1 MSGDLA
7 KLSVL
12 HRRRLRQV
20 WRSAGWPCQDL
31 IEVEL
36 IAAGLLERC
45 VDSAGRDTVRVSD
58 AGVQML
64 AATLQR
70 NRLAKNPHEELV
82 ARVAT
87 QMHRAGRL
95 VWRGISLR
103 APLELESGLSWA
115 IAMPDV
121 FSVRHTT
128 VEAYLEPVIH
138 EIKVSRADLL
148 GDVRRADKRAAYLA
162 LAAECWYV
170 LKEGIGGAT
179 DVPETC
185 GVMLATASGLE
196 VLRPAPRR
204 EQGLSFAT
212 WMTLAKSTRCDFGDD
227 EAQAL
232 L

>member
-1 MSGDLA
+1 MSGDFE
-7 KLSVL
+7 KLSVV

-36 IAAGLLERC
+36 IAAGLLERH
-45 VDSAGRDTVRVSD
+45 VDGVGRDTVRVSD

-70 NRLAKNPHEELV
+70 NRHARSPHEELV
-82 ARVAT
+82 TRVAML
-87 QMHRAGRL
+87 MHRAGRL

-103 APLELESGLSWA
+103 APLESGLSWA

-148 GDVRRADKRAAYLA
+148 GDVRSADKRAAYLA
-162 LAAECWYV
+162 LAGECWYV
-170 LKEGIGGAT
+170 LKDGIGGES

-185 GVMLATASGLE
+185 GVMLASASGLD

-204 EQGLSFAT
+204 EQSLSFAT
-212 WMTLAKSTRCDFGDD
+212 WMALAKAARCDFGDD
-227 EAQAL
+227 EAQAML
-232 L
+232 

>member
-1 MSGDLA
+1 MSGDSE
-7 KLSVL
+7 KLSVV
-12 HRRRLRQV
+12 HHRRLRQM
-20 WRSAGWPCQDL
+20 WRTAGWPCQDL

-36 IAAGLLERC
+36 IAAGLLERRA
-45 VDSAGRDTVRVSD
+45 DDAGRESVRVSD

-64 AATLQR
+64 AVTLQR
-70 NRLAKNPHEELV
+70 NRKARSPHEELV
-82 ARVAT
+82 ARVAL

-103 APLELESGLSWA
+103 APLASSQSWA

-148 GDVRRADKRAAYLA
+148 GDVRRADKRAAYMA
-162 LAAECWYV
+162 LAGECWYV
-170 LKEGIGGAT
+170 LKDGIGGET

-185 GVMLATASGLE
+185 GVMLATASGLD

-212 WMTLAKSTRCDFGDD
+212 WMALAKATRCDFGDD
-227 EAQAL
+227 EAQAML
-232 L
+232 